1 MYKSFFLFGVV
12 FLFGSAS
19 SVSMSSEDLLWRSM
33 HITNERGLS
42 NSAVN
47 SIYRDSD
54 GFMWFGTWDG
64 LNQYDGKNIKTFY
77 PDLFDKKAIS
87 NNIIRKMLEDHEGR
101 LWIITEQGVN
111 QYSKDQQQFTS
122 WFADLP
128 GISFREQSI
137 RACIGYDGNLWA
149 SVYGMGLFRFNPEK
163 GSFDLVEIP
172 EINSNILQR
181 IHDFYFH
188 ENRLFIIDTNNLISY
203 DFLSGTHNEFD
214 ISQLF
219 NAAGSENFDAS
230 WFYTLHHKPG
240 LIISLGN
247 GGIVSLNLLSF
258 DAEFIKKGEKDFH
271 VTSVHTSVN
280 DNFLWAGTDNGELY
294 KLNPH
299 KQNQLISLT
308 HLIPELAEKRV
319 KIWSIL
325 ETSDNI
331 LWIGTDGEGVY
342 RTIMKPKPFFTIT
355 KGESVNK
362 QLNHQIV
369 RAILED
375 EQGGLWVGTR
385 GNGLNFIPSDNAG
398 TKYYT
403 TENGLSNNAVLSL
416 EKDNWGNLWIGH
428 DGNGID
434 LLDFSTG
441 KIHHFPE
448 ELVGGEQL
456 EFGSVYDICVDAF
469 GQIWLGTSGFGV
481 IGLNIKKENNK
492 FILVDYMHIQGDGP
506 DDKLKSNII
515 YAIKEEKPN
524 ILWIATRGAGIY
536 RLNTLTSQLEN
547 YNLAQNG
554 KPGLNNNDVLS
565 MHMADDGYLWVG
577 TSGGLNRVN
586 INFSPY
592 EFSHYTTGDGLP
604 NNTIHA
610 ILEDPDGNIWVSTNK
625 GLSKFDRKNNH
636 FVNFNSD
643 DGLQNNEY
651 TDGAAFHS
659 TESKR
664 FFFGGING
672 IDWFNPEEI
681 NVSKQMPVLIFK
693 GFRLFN
699 STILPGDSTHILSKN
714 VNELERISLKHNQ
727 NFFTIEFTTLNF
739 INPDKSL
746 FEYKLENFTTDWVQ
760 AGNQREANFTN
771 VPYGKYKL
779 MVRATNEDGVW
790 SDEIKTLDII
800 IHPPFWKTWVAY
812 LIYLL
817 IASAIG
823 FWIYKHQTRRIKRK
837 QQRTLEKIKQDKE
850 KELNQYKLQF
860 FTNLAHEFGT
870 PLTLIFASAASLMN
884 QKVNREESSKLI
896 KTVYQNSRRMQR
908 LVQELLEFR
917 KIESSRERV
926 KSHNTEMVSTLNN
939 LVEIFS
945 HFARENELEISF
957 EPILNELWVVT
968 DSSKLEKIVLNLLSN
983 AVKYTPA
990 GGNITVTLETNE
1002 DQIIIT
1008 VDDTGIGIPDSSIPF
1023 IFDSFYQYGKNQH
1036 PEKSTFKGTGIG
1048 LAYTK
1053 SLVELLGGKISVKSR
1068 KDKGTSFRVQL
1079 PCSSIHN
1086 GQKTEDHPS
1095 GFVNHSVVLET
1106 LSEENSLDNNHRN
1119 SLKVKPALWTTP
1131 KKYRILVAEDDPEL
1145 SNLLFRLLTEQYD
1158 VNLVKNGDQA
1168 LEVIKQN
1175 RIDLLVSDIIM
1186 PGMDGLTLC
1195 KTIKTDIATSH
1206 IPIILLTA
1214 KSEIENRI
1222 EGLEMGADSY
1232 IPKPFHP
1239 KHLFVRIEKLLKTR
1253 EQISDY
1259 FKNNFGT
1266 PAYDLQQNYSMR
1278 DKELLEKC
1286 IAFIENNFAR
1296 ENLDAESLASHL
1308 ALSKAQLYRK
1318 IKALTGLTPHGL
1330 IKNFRLKKAHQM
1342 IAEGKY
1348 SITEIIY
1355 MTGFN
1360 NRTYFY
1366 RSYKEVFAETPG
1378 EMNKKN

>member
-1 MYKSFFLFGVV
+1 MHKSLFLLG
-12 FLFGSAS
+12 LFCFSLTASA
-19 SVSMSSEDLLWRSM
+19 VPTSSEDILWRSM
-33 HITNERGLS
+33 HITNEMGLS

-47 SIYRDSD
+47 SVYRDSD

-64 LNQYDGKNIKTFY
+64 LNRYDGTNIKTFY
-77 PDLFDKKAIS
+77 PDLFDENAIS
-87 NNIIRKMLEDHEGR
+87 NNIIRKMLEDDQER
-101 LWIITEQGVN
+101 LWIITEQGIN
-111 QYSKDQQQFTS
+111 MYSKDQQQFTS

-128 GISFREQSI
+128 EISFREQSI
-137 RACIGYDGNLWA
+137 RACIGYDGDLWA

-163 GSFDLVEIP
+163 EAFDRVDIP
-172 EINSNILQR
+172 ELNNNILQR
-181 IHDFYFH
+181 INDFFFH
-188 ENRLFIIDTNNLISY
+188 ENRLFIADNNYLISY
-203 DFLSGTHNEFD
+203 DFRSNTYEKFN
-214 ISQLF
+214 ISQLCSD
-219 NAAGSENFDAS
+219 AGSEKYDHS
-230 WFYTLHHKPG
+230 WFYTLQDQPG
-240 LIISLGN
+240 LMLGLGK
-247 GGIVSLNLLSF
+247 GGVISLNLLSF
-258 DAEFIKKGEKDFH
+258 EAKFIKKGDKDFH
-271 VTSVHTSVN
+271 VTSVQESVSN
-280 DNFLWAGTDNGELY
+280 DFLWAGTDNGELY
-294 KLNPH
+294 KFIPGE
-299 KQNQLISLT
+299 QNQLISLT

-319 KIWSIL
+319 KIWSVL
-325 ETSDNI
+325 ETPDNM
-331 LWIGTDGEGVY
+331 LWIGTDGEGVF
-342 RTIMKPKPFFTIT
+342 RTIMKPKPFFKIT
-355 KGESVNK
+355 KGDPSSK

-375 EQGGLWVGTR
+375 EQGNLWVGTR
-385 GNGLNFIPSDNAG
+385 GNGLNFIPSDNGG
-398 TKYYT
+398 TQYFT

-416 EKDNWGNLWIGH
+416 GKDTRGNLWIGH
-428 DGNGID
+428 DGAGID
-434 LLDFSTG
+434 LLDISTG
-441 KIHHFPE
+441 KIHHFPG
-448 ELVGGEQL
+448 ELVGGEHL
-456 EFGSVYDICVDAF
+456 EFGSVYDICIDAF

-481 IGLNIKKENNK
+481 IGLNIKKENDR
-492 FILVDYMHIQGDGP
+492 FILMDYMHIRGEGTHDQ
-506 DDKLKSNII
+506 LKSNII

-547 YNLAQNG
+547 FNLAQNE

-565 MHMADDGYLWVG
+565 LHMANDGYLWVG
-577 TSGGLNRVN
+577 TSGGLNSVN

-592 EFSHYTTGDGLP
+592 GFSHYTAREGLP

-625 GLSKFDRKNNH
+625 GLSKFNRKNHN
-636 FVNFNSD
+636 FTSFNSD

-659 TESKR
+659 TKTKK

-672 IDWFNPEEI
+672 IDWFDPEEI
-681 NVSKQMPVLIFK
+681 NISNQMPVLIFK
-693 GFRLFN
+693 DFRLFN
-699 STILPGDSTHILSKN
+699 ATIQPGDSTNILSKN
-714 VNELERISLKHNQ
+714 INELEKITLKHNQ

-739 INPDKSL
+739 VNPDKSL
-746 FEYKLENFTTDWVQ
+746 FEYKLENFNTDWVQ

-771 VPYGKYKL
+771 VPFGKYNL

-790 SDEIKTLDII
+790 SDEIKTIQII
-800 IHPPFWKTWVAY
+800 INPPFWKTWPAY
-812 LIYLL
+812 LVYLL
-817 IASAIG
+817 VASAIV
-823 FWIYKHQTRRIKRK
+823 FLIYNQQTRRIKRK

-884 QKVNREESSKLI
+884 QKVHREEASKLL

-917 KIESSRERV
+917 KIETSRERM
-926 KSHNTEMVSTLNN
+926 KPGNTELVNTLNN
-939 LVEIFS
+939 LVDIFS

-957 EPILNELWVVT
+957 EPIMNELWVVT

-990 GGNITVTLETNE
+990 GGNITVTLETKENH
-1002 DQIIIT
+1002 IIIT
-1008 VDDTGIGIPDSSIPF
+1008 IDDTGIGIPDSSIPY
-1023 IFDSFYQYGKNQH
+1023 IFDSFYQHGKNQH
-1036 PEKSTFKGTGIG
+1036 PGKSSFKGTGIG

-1053 SLVELLGGKISVKSR
+1053 SLVELLGGNISVESLE
-1068 KDKGTSFRVQL
+1068 DKGSSFRVYL
-1079 PCSSIHN
+1079 PYTPADSE
-1086 GQKTEDHPS
+1086 QKVKDQPS
-1095 GFVNHSVVLET
+1095 GFINHSVILET
-1106 LSEENSLDNNHRN
+1106 LSEENSLDHNQSKAIKAR
-1119 SLKVKPALWTTP
+1119 PALWTTP
-1131 KKYRILVAEDDPEL
+1131 KKYRILVAEDDLEL
-1145 SNLLFRLLTEQYD
+1145 SNLLFRLLSEQYD
-1158 VNLVKNGDQA
+1158 VNLAKNGSQA
-1168 LEVIKQN
+1168 LEIIQQN

-1206 IPIILLTA
+1206 IPVILLTA

-1232 IPKPFHP
+1232 IPKPFHT

-1253 EQISDY
+1253 EQISEY
-1259 FKNNFGT
+1259 FKSNFGT
-1266 PAYDLQQNYSMR
+1266 PSYDLQKNYSLR

-1286 IAFIENNFAR
+1286 IAFIENNFA
-1296 ENLDAESLASHL
+1296 EESLDAEALASHL

-1330 IKNFRLKKAHQM
+1330 IKNFRIKKARQM

-1348 SITEIIY
+1348 SVTEIIY

-1366 RSYKEVFAETPG
+1366 RSYKEIFGETPG
-1378 EMNKKN
+1378 DMNKNN